1 MHCDSVPDMLI
12 LITLF
17 ELASVMLWTAFLSQ
31 KSARLGAVCRTAVIL
46 ILLLSSGILGAQLSS
61 ICSTGHYLDALTF
74 SNLKSWRDAGW
85 RIVLSSAAITVSCML
100 LTLTAALLPLQKF
113 CRHHGRTI
121 LICCLVCLAACC
133 ADQKGAF
140 RNFNHAYRSY
150 LKQKAFR
157 TDPEIRKIQQQ
168 IYGQNETFGNAAQA
182 ESVPDL
188 RGKNIVVIFAEGF
201 SAEWIDLFNR
211 YSGLTPNID
220 SFLGESLYFDGYFNH
235 TAATFRGL
243 RGQLTSSYQTEGGYY
258 RTNDGLGQIS
268 GEKLRKKLA
277 GNLVSVPQI
286 LEKNGFH
293 TYFLSAHERKEQL
306 NLMLETLEFGRVFG
320 ADDFY
325 EGAQRL
331 TDRQLFSVLKELVS
345 GGRLRQPY
353 FLGLYNIGTHLG
365 QNSPDEKYGSGKNTL
380 LNTIR
385 NFDDAF
391 GRFWSSVRDRKD
403 LAVILTADHAAYP
416 SDLYNLTFGTQR
428 SYFADRIPFAVW
440 TGGTGHRVID
450 AGGRNSLDFA
460 PTLLQMMGIKNA
472 FNYFLGCSL
481 FSKECRWR
489 FQYITNIDDSF
500 WETPSLRR
508 LSSRNEDDREI
519 MRKIRDFYHL
529 SENVE

>member
-1 MHCDSVPDMLI
+1 
-12 LITLF
+12 
-17 ELASVMLWTAFLSQ
+17 MLWTAFLSQ

-113 CRHHGRTI
+113 CRHHGRTM
-121 LICCLVCLAACC
+121 LICQPCLPGCLL
-133 ADQKGAF
+133 
-140 RNFNHAYRSY
+140 RRSGRG
-150 LKQKAFR
+150 LQEFQSR
-157 TDPEIRKIQQQ
+157 IPVVP
-168 IYGQNETFGNAAQA
+168 QA
-182 ESVPDL
+182 EGLQDRSGNKEDPAKRSTGRTRPSAMPPRQRACRICEEKYCRHL
-188 RGKNIVVIFAEGF
+188 CRGIFRRVDRPLQQVQWPHTKYRQF
-201 SAEWIDLFNR
+201 SRRIPVFR
-211 YSGLTPNID
+211 RIFQPYCK
-220 SFLGESLYFDGYFNH
+220 
-235 TAATFRGL
+235 ATFRGL

-331 TDRQLFSVLKELVS
+331 TDRPLFSVLKELVS
-345 GGRLRQPY
+345 GGRPRRPY

-365 QNSPDEKYGSGKNTL
+365 QNSPDEKYGSWQK
-380 LNTIR
+380 
-385 NFDDAF
+385 
-391 GRFWSSVRDRKD
+391 
-403 LAVILTADHAAYP
+403 YP
-416 SDLYNLTFGTQR
+416 PQHDPQ
-428 SYFADRIPFAVW
+428 
-440 TGGTGHRVID
+440 
-450 AGGRNSLDFA
+450 
-460 PTLLQMMGIKNA
+460 
-472 FNYFLGCSL
+472 
-481 FSKECRWR
+481 
-489 FQYITNIDDSF
+489 
-500 WETPSLRR
+500 LR
-508 LSSRNEDDREI
+508 
-519 MRKIRDFYHL
+519 
-529 SENVE
+529 

>member
-1 MHCDSVPDMLI
+1 
-12 LITLF
+12 
-17 ELASVMLWTAFLSQ
+17 
-31 KSARLGAVCRTAVIL
+31 
-46 ILLLSSGILGAQLSS
+46 
-61 ICSTGHYLDALTF
+61 
-74 SNLKSWRDAGW
+74 
-85 RIVLSSAAITVSCML
+85 
-100 LTLTAALLPLQKF
+100 
-113 CRHHGRTI
+113 
-121 LICCLVCLAACC
+121 
-133 ADQKGAF
+133 
-140 RNFNHAYRSY
+140 
-150 LKQKAFR
+150 
-157 TDPEIRKIQQQ
+157 
-168 IYGQNETFGNAAQA
+168 
-182 ESVPDL
+182 
-188 RGKNIVVIFAEGF
+188 
-201 SAEWIDLFNR
+201 
-211 YSGLTPNID
+211 
-220 SFLGESLYFDGYFNH
+220 
-235 TAATFRGL
+235 
-243 RGQLTSSYQTEGGYY
+243 
-258 RTNDGLGQIS
+258 
-268 GEKLRKKLA
+268 
-277 GNLVSVPQI
+277 VPQI